1 MHSIH
6 TFSILVKLDIR
17 LTQFWLFLK
26 IASIPFLNQSFRML
40 TLPTE
45 GFKYLSNFE
54 EGQQSQN
61 LKFPINMDLFR
72 TWLCCPSSKLLR
84 HLKPSVDNVSILK
97 LWLRKG
103 IDAILRKSQNWV
115 TLLPIIHMVLTEK
128 CFVINLE
135 LIEVYFW
142 RWLKVHIQN
151 SIESTISFDS

>member
-1 MHSIH
+1 MLPSDVIPEFMHFSLLVMIH
-6 TFSILVKLDIR
+6 YSR

-54 EGQQSQN
+54 EGPQSQN

-72 TWLCCPSSKLLR
+72 TWLCGPSSKLLR

-97 LWLRKG
+97 L
-103 IDAILRKSQNWV
+103 
-115 TLLPIIHMVLTEK
+115 
-128 CFVINLE
+128 
-135 LIEVYFW
+135 
-142 RWLKVHIQN
+142 
-151 SIESTISFDS
+151 